1 MEEKVLKVIEFDVNC
16 TPSQTFLEN
25 YCRAISFN
33 EPQVLT
39 YASFLLDLALIKAE
53 FLQFKTSHLTVC
65 ALVVALN
72 HEMKRSGL
80 DYQEKLIE
88 LDEVMQMEQ
97 HNPASFLKCRSYFEK
112 FSNFH
117 GLDEAQEKRFT
128 SLVLKYA
135 GTGAVR
141 FP

>member
-1 MEEKVLKVIEFDVNC
+1 MVRSKLQLLGITAMMIASKFQEIYPPIMSDFIQTTNNSYSVRAMKAMEERVLKVIEFDVNC

-65 ALVVALN
+65 AMIVALD
-72 HEMKRSGL
+72 HEMKRSGV
-80 DYQEKLIE
+80 DYREKLIE
-88 LDEVMQMEQ
+88 LDEVMQME
-97 HNPASFLKCRSYFEK
+97 
-112 FSNFH
+112 
-117 GLDEAQEKRFT
+117 
-128 SLVLKYA
+128 
-135 GTGAVR
+135 
-141 FP
+141 